1 MNKMKIVVLAFAVVL
16 GSVGLPE
23 FGSVSARA
31 QAHRY
36 YPVPYYRYDGY
47 GGYYRYDGYGG
58 RHRSRGFRDPG
69 YAYHGN
75 VPGCA
80 SDLGYGRWEPCD
92 AGR

>member
-1 MNKMKIVVLAFAVVL
+1 MDKMDKMKIVVLALAAVV
-16 GSVGLPE
+16 GSVGLFE
-23 FGSVSARA
+23 FGCVTASA
-31 QAHRY
+31 QPYGY
-36 YPVPYYRYDGY
+36 YTAPYYRYDGY
-47 GGYYRYDGYGG
+47 GW

-75 VPGCA
+75 IPGCA